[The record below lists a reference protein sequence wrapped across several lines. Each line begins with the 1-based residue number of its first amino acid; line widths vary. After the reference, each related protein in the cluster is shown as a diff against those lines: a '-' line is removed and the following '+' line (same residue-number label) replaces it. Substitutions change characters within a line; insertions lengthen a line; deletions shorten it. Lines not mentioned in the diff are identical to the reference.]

1 MLQNAQQYIL
11 YDPLLA
17 LIPGMFILLTVL
29 CFNILGDALQ
39 MRWIPGF
46 INRR

>member
-1 MLQNAQQYIL
+1 MEKFLEVKN
-11 YDPLLA
+11 LLA

-39 MRWIPGF
+39 YALDPRLHK
-46 INRR
+46 

>member
-1 MLQNAQQYIL
+1 MEKFIL

-39 MRWIPGF
+39 YALDPRLHK
-46 INRR
+46 

>member
-17 LIPGMFILLTVL
+17 LIPGLFILMTVL
-29 CFNILGDALQ
+29 CLNILGDVLQHALDP
-39 MRWIPGF
+39 RLHK
-46 INRR
+46 